1 MSVDINSEDPTQILI
16 GMPFLNIVSLLIV
29 SLDGSKI
36 TRHSFIDSVDS
47 KGFGKSVAWLSN
59 SRAAILS
66 SNSPTDDSS
75 KIYFY
80 TSLNNMTLPSS
91 PPVIFPNIQQPLPTT
106 IGAHLIRMIS
116 TPTSLAILNINS
128 EILLILSAPAGYFA
142 STSLSIPDSIVTVSQ
157 SMICMAGTYKSD
169 SGIFPC
175 SLCPSGSRNPGDL
188 ASISCIICSSNSFCP
203 IGSAF
208 NINRSLLFSRS
219 QAHVHPRSPDIF
231 VFDEILLQ
239 NMFSTG
245 SNEHCI
251 FTSPLFWVLLVI
263 GIVLII
269 LFVMGI
275 LKQFVQHPRSH
286 QVRKHVK
293 KIFRQTDLIVRI
305 LKNIP

>member
-59 SRAAILS
+59 SQAAILS

-106 IGAHLIRMIS
+106 LGAHLIRMIS

-157 SMICMAGTYKSD
+157 PMICMAGTYKSD

-175 SLCPSGSRNPGDL
+175 SLCPSGSRNPGNL
-188 ASISCIICSSNSFCP
+188 SAISCIICSSDSFCP
-203 IGSAF
+203 MGSVF
-208 NINRSLLFSRS
+208 DIERDYLVSRS
-219 QAHVHPRSPDIF
+219 QAYAHPRSPEITI
-231 VFDEILLQ
+231 FDEILLQ
-239 NMFSTG
+239 NMFLTASHM
-245 SNEHCI
+245 HCLAV
-251 FTSPLFWVLLVI
+251 SPIFWVLIVAAF
-263 GIVLII
+263 VLII
-269 LFVMGI
+269 LSVMGI
-275 LKQFVQHPRSH
+275 IKRCVQHPLGH
-286 QVRKHVK
+286 KVRHHVK
-293 KIFRQTDLIVRI
+293 RIFRQTDLLV
-305 LKNIP
+305 NIFF